1 MMRLMSFVLM
11 LAAACLPAEAQDV
24 RERIVI
30 KQTFKGKAIDITG
43 ELRLPPGAPNS
54 AKVPAMVIHHGSG
67 GITDEREGRYAREL
81 VKMGVAALVL
91 DSFAGRGVTSTVRDQ
106 AAVSNNDML
115 ADAFAALKMLADHA
129 RIYGARVGIVGFS
142 KGGSVALLAAHEKRA
157 APALPA
163 GLRFALHV
171 PFYPSCSTQHYKP
184 KTTGAPIYLLL
195 GGADTYVG
203 VTPCQDYAAA
213 LKAEGAR
220 IETTVYQG
228 AMHGFDGASAYQDPR
243 GENFS
248 RCIFAQ
254 QADGSWKEQAS
265 GVITNDASGK
275 RIEAGYKQALATCR
289 TLGVSGGPNA
299 AAKAKALDDLKVY
312 VQRHLLGKQP

>member
-1 MMRLMSFVLM
+1 MLRLIGLILM
-11 LAAACLPAEAQDV
+11 AAAACLPAEAQDT

-30 KQTFKGKAIDITG
+30 KQTFKGKAITITG
-43 ELRLPPGAPNS
+43 ELYLPPGG
-54 AKVPAMVIHHGSG
+54 AKVPAMIVHHGSG
-67 GITDEREGRYAREL
+67 GITDARERRYAREL

-91 DSFAGRGVTSTVRDQ
+91 DSFTGRGVTSTVRDQ
-106 AAVSNNDML
+106 SAVSTNDML
-115 ADAFAALKMLADHA
+115 GDAFAALKILAGHA
-129 RIYGARVGIVGFS
+129 RIDGARVGMGFS
-142 KGGSVALLAAHEKRA
+142 KGGSVALLAAHEVRA

-184 KTTGAPIYLLL
+184 RTTGAPIYMLL

-203 VTPCQDYAAA
+203 VAPCQEYTAA

-220 IETTVYQG
+220 IETIVFQG
-228 AMHGFDGASAYQDPR
+228 AMHGFDGGSAYQNPR
-243 GENFS
+243 GENYS

-254 QADGSWKEQAS
+254 QPDGSWRERVS
-265 GVITNDASGK
+265 GAITNDAGGK
-275 RIEAGYKQALATCR
+275 RIEAGYKRALAKCR

-299 AAKAKALDDLKVY
+299 AAKAKALTDLKAY
-312 VQRHLLGKQP
+312 VQRHLLEKQP